1 MTNTHTYAVCGAHTV
16 FAWIWIISGELV
28 QLTSEMFSSPRV
40 IVPVGVNSMS
50 SNKISTF
57 VGTIT
62 TISAVGT
69 IIVIVTP
76 AVTSRMPMYVTYL
89 AGGIDVGRG
98 TTVAATTTIIAA
110 ATIIIIATWAIIAV
124 LLAWA
129 VLVPPI
135 IIARPIILA
144 GATIVVAGALLR
156 TRAAII
162 IAWTGVTASH
172 VCRGGEPRLVS
183 LVLPIKSLNLSE
195 KISKGSVG
203 VGIDGSTKIV
213 VVTSEALHDI
223 VDELIIIKRFA
234 HGGEFSGDALHLGN
248 IFFSGQI
255 TFARVIESRAKLLD
269 ASLGLA

>member
-1 MTNTHTYAVCGAHTV
+1 
-16 FAWIWIISGELV
+16 
-28 QLTSEMFSSPRV
+28 
-40 IVPVGVNSMS
+40 
-50 SNKISTF
+50 
-57 VGTIT
+57 
-62 TISAVGT
+62 
-69 IIVIVTP
+69 
-76 AVTSRMPMYVTYL
+76 MYVTYL

-144 GATIVVAGALLR
+144 GATIVVAGALLLALLR

-195 KISKGSVG
+195 KISKGSIG